1 MEYDVEKD
9 KSYYFEFNIFTI
21 WQDFVPDNI
30 VNYMILIDRKEV
42 FLESCNNFNGRVN
55 QILYL
60 FRATDTAKKS
70 IVIRLQCVKDCNN
83 NNYNGVI
90 DIKSVT
96 LRREWIKNFDTKPAI
111 YSTSRL
117 LKKCQEE

>member
-1 MEYDVEKD
+1 MATTLKPEDIKRVKA
-9 KSYYFEFNIFTI
+9 
-21 WQDFVPDNI
+21 
-30 VNYMILIDRKEV
+30 LG
-42 FLESCNNFNGRVN
+42 FLNHKGTDNFNGRVN